1 MYCCKRDDSCYKKLT
16 FKNNTVFRSYISK
29 INRAFTDNAKDL
41 DIVMCMYNLLEY
53 SDNYSATPG
62 NLRWDE
68 VNSDAIENNAT
79 NYRKNY
85 LKQHQVSTYFFFI
98 KNPFLTLTP
107 KIV

>member
-1 MYCCKRDDSCYKKLT
+1 M
-16 FKNNTVFRSYISK
+16 FRSYISK

-85 LKQHQVSTYFFFI
+85 LKTTSSKYIFFFI

>member
-1 MYCCKRDDSCYKKLT
+1 M
-16 FKNNTVFRSYISK
+16 FRSYISK
-29 INRAFTDNAKDL
+29 INRAFTDNAKDV

-85 LKQHQVSTYFFFI
+85 LKTTSSKYIFFFYKKSI
-98 KNPFLTLTP
+98 FDPHPKNCLSFSKNLPP
-107 KIV
+107 KIL